1 MAIAALLDGIL
12 EAPVAVGAGVDG
24 NGCREREHGGDGREC
39 GCGAAGH
46 GQRDV
51 SLGGGAGPEIAS
63 ADGQTSPP
71 PHKVGCSVISG
82 TARNHSHPKRSARNR
97 RTTRHGHRLLSEAIV
112 GARRP

>member
-39 GCGAAGH
+39 GFGAAGH
-46 GQRDV
+46 G
-51 SLGGGAGPEIAS
+51 PETFRWGRTRIAS

-71 PHKVGCSVISG
+71 P
-82 TARNHSHPKRSARNR
+82 
-97 RTTRHGHRLLSEAIV
+97 
-112 GARRP
+112 